1 MLSIDGNLRVWTVI
15 FLLAIGSGCTSVA
28 DLSTGLAGLG
38 AITEDISTFDNK
50 RTIDVSP
57 NWLYDPSGG
66 WGNSVKLGARWSEKY
81 PDTIALTM
89 SYTNSIV
96 SASEAYLLINGVD
109 IAVNGESFSFSTDS
123 PTDHDSSGYNTVS
136 KDIYTESRNMVLIP
150 ITLFETMLSASD
162 TRLRVFTS
170 EGYEDSVLT
179 IERMPG
185 GGATAI
191 NSLRK
196 FLLKVKTAKG
206 TAQPLAVAPPK
217 QNQTSH
223 PRIAS
228 NLADASFRF
237 DTVGWLSFGGAGR
250 AAAGYATTEKLF
262 SSRQWEKLALHVQQ
276 VSFGDDLHNYLL
288 ALSLHE
294 MGYHSQAL
302 VYIKQSIVES
312 ERPLRGKCITC
323 LGFSFPVAAIE
334 LERRI
339 NAALNT
345 PN

>member
-1 MLSIDGNLRVWTVI
+1 MLDIYGNLRVWTVM
-15 FLLAIGSGCTSVA
+15 FVLAIGSGCTSVA
-28 DLSTGLAGLG
+28 DLSTELAGLG
-38 AITEDISTFDNK
+38 VITEDVSTFDNK

-57 NWLYDPSGG
+57 NWLYDPNGG
-66 WGNSVKLGARWSEKY
+66 WGNSVKLGARWNEKY

-89 SYTNSIV
+89 SYTNSV
-96 SASEAYLLINGVD
+96 MSASEAYLLINGVD

-136 KDIYTESRNMVLIP
+136 RDIYTESRNMVLIP

-162 TRLRVFTS
+162 TRLRIFTS

-196 FLLKVKTAKG
+196 FLLKVKTATG
-206 TAQPLAVAPPK
+206 TGQPLATAPTE
-217 QNQTSH
+217 QNHTS
-223 PRIAS
+223 PPGIPS
-228 NLADASFRF
+228 NLLDASFRF
-237 DTVGWLSFGGAGR
+237 DTIGWLSFGGAGR
-250 AAAGYATTEKLF
+250 AAAGYATTEKLLT
-262 SSRQWEKLALHVQQ
+262 SRQWEKLALHVKQ
-276 VSFGDDLHNYLL
+276 VNFGDDLHNYLL
-288 ALSLHE
+288 ALSLYE
-294 MGYHSQAL
+294 MGYHRQAL
-302 VYIKQSIVES
+302 VYIKQSIIES
-312 ERPLRGKCITC
+312 ERPLRGKCISC
-323 LGFSFPVAAIE
+323 LGFSFPGAAVA

-339 NAALNT
+339 KAALNT